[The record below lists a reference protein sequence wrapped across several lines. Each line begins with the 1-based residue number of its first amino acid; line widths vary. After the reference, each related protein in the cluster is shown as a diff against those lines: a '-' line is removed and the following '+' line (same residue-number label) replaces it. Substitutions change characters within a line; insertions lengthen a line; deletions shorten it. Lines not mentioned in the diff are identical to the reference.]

1 MMRRSVPAA
10 SRLDW
15 NRADPLDLFDLLAVQ
30 TARALFAFVIRF
42 PALGFAPPE
51 GGAIFRGAARR
62 LCLSLR
68 LADPVEIDHR
78 CHEPSRAVLPQ
89 GKWFRSA
96 AGATASPSSP
106 RRQLART
113 KSRIALD
120 RLPLRSASMAA
131 NSALTDK
138 CRRAAISP
146 SASQKAASSDTLV
159 ACPAM
164 RTECLTR
171 DVLPAMSERCQA
183 GEI

>member
-1 MMRRSVPAA
+1 MMRRSAPIA
-10 SRLDW
+10 SRSDW
-15 NRADPLDLFDLLAVQ
+15 PLDRFDLLAVQ
-30 TARALFAFVIRF
+30 VALATV
-42 PALGFAPPE
+42 ALGVGLLSLGFAAPE
-51 GGAIFRGAARR
+51 GNAIFRGAALR

-78 CHEPSRAVLPQ
+78 CHEPSRAVPPQ

-131 NSALTDK
+131 SSVLTDK
-138 CRRAAISP
+138 LRRAAISP
-146 SASQKAASSDTLV
+146 RASQKAASSDTLV

-171 DVLPAMSERCQA
+171 DALPAMSERWQA